1 MQNIMLLIEKIKDY
15 SVVMPQLLEYLKLRG
30 YNPSYFFTKM
40 DLSLQFI
47 IIFEFLLQK
56 HDIVMITTPNVMGV
70 RQYVDRSSGK
80 QDVIFV
86 QPTPESYKTSNNHY
100 LTLIDEAFKHI
111 QNTPF

>member
-1 MQNIMLLIEKIKDY
+1 MQLIELIKDY
-15 SVVMPQLLEYLKLRG
+15 SVVMPELLEYLKLRG
-30 YNPSYFFTKM
+30 YNPTYFFTKM

-56 HDIVMITTPNVMGV
+56 HDIVMITTPTVMGV
-70 RQYVDRSSGK
+70 RQYVDKTSDK

-86 QPTPESYKTSNNHY
+86 ESTPDTYKTSNTHY
-100 LTLIDEAFKHI
+100 LKLIDEAFKYI

>member
-1 MQNIMLLIEKIKDY
+1 MQLIELIKNY
-15 SVVMPQLLEYLKLRG
+15 SVVMPELIDYLKIRG
-30 YNPSYFFTKM
+30 YNPGHFFTQM

-56 HDIVMITTPNVMGV
+56 YDMVMITTPNVMGV
-70 RQYVDRSSGK
+70 RQYVDKTSGK

-86 QPTPESYKTSNNHY
+86 EQTPDTYKTSNTHY
-100 LTLIDEAFKHI
+100 LKLIDEAFKYI